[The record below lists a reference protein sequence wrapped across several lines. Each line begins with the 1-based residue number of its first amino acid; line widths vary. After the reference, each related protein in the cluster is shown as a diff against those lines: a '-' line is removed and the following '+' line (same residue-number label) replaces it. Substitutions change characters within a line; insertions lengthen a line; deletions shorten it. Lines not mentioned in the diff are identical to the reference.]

1 MARLR
6 LNADLVLAATLPDHL
21 DEVTEAAERT
31 AVTGD
36 TAPFFAAFRA
46 SDLPFLL
53 NLHGPDAHV
62 AATIASLHAI
72 GERSP
77 GLALGVSQ
85 HMAAMLAFGL
95 ADGLLSADG
104 STTGVVGT
112 LLEEVFAK
120 RLLVANTTSHAGG
133 DKIGAPGSTITD
145 TESGFVVNGY
155 STFLSLATEA
165 DKLVFLTR
173 GRDGNPVGVVT
184 DLVGNPA
191 LRVSDELLFG
201 DHLVLADTRKVQ
213 FANLEVSRASVIG
226 PDPRLDLFYLVQ
238 LACHNL
244 CVASLY
250 LGGAHR
256 ILEET
261 RQFGLRATLPTGAA
275 LATADSFSAA
285 LGKLAIE
292 YLGAQHLLRA
302 AAASVLE
309 IGAAARMEPGTA
321 RDRLLRVSAV
331 KHQVALVIEDIATK
345 CRKLVGARAFMNG
358 HPVARIGAEV
368 VFAALGPAT
377 EKLIERNVGARY
389 LEEV

>member
-6 LNADLVLAATLPDHL
+6 LNADIMSEATMPADL
-21 DEVTEAAERT
+21 DEVTEAAEL
-31 AVTGD
+31 AVATGD
-36 TAPFFAAFRA
+36 ATTFFAVFRA
-46 SDLPFLL
+46 SDMPFLL
-53 NLHGPDAHV
+53 NLHPPNAHV
-62 AATIASLHAI
+62 AVTIASLHAI

-77 GLALGVSQ
+77 GLAFGVSQ

-95 ADGLLSADG
+95 ADGMLRADA
-104 STTGVVGT
+104 STARVVDT

-145 TESGFVVNGY
+145 TESGFVVSGY

-165 DKLVFLTR
+165 DKLIFLTR
-173 GRDGNPVGVVT
+173 GRDGSPVGVVT

-191 LRVSDELLFG
+191 LKVSDELLFG
-201 DHLVLADTRKVQ
+201 DHLVLADTRKVN
-213 FANLEVSRASVIG
+213 FANLEVSRNSVIG
-226 PDPRLDLFYLVQ
+226 ADSQLDIFYLVQ
-238 LACHNL
+238 LACQNL

-261 RQFGLRATLPTGAA
+261 RQFGLRTTLPTGAA

-285 LGKLAIE
+285 LGRLAIE

-302 AAASVLE
+302 AAAIVLE
-309 IGAAARMEPGTA
+309 IGAAALIEPSAA
-321 RDRLLRVSAV
+321 RNRLLRISAV
-331 KHQVALVIEDIATK
+331 KHQVARVIEDIATE
-345 CRKLVGARAFMNG
+345 CRKLVGTRAFMNG

-377 EKLIERNVGARY
+377 EKLIERNVGALY
-389 LEEV
+389 LKEI